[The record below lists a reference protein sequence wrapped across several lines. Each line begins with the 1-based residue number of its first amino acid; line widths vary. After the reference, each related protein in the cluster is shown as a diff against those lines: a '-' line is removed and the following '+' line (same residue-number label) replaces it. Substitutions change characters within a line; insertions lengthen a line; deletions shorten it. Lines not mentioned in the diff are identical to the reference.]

1 MALGRMRSGYGL
13 CGFFLAGNEHVLIGT
28 KVGKTKMEFFFV
40 PIGSFYGIFTYI

>member
-28 KVGKTKMEFFFV
+28 KVGKTKMESFFGTHRILV
-40 PIGSFYGIFTYI
+40 WYLYI